1 MKNDQSG
8 FTIAEVVISTVLV
21 AGMVAVITGF
31 GLTTLRSYS
40 INAAR
45 AEILSDVNLALE
57 VINRDIRLSANVD
70 VNNRWEDSYAPNAP
84 ENELSWES
92 SNSVLV
98 LATAA
103 IDEQRN
109 IIFVDTSNYITEKN
123 NHIYYVQNGELRRRV
138 IASPYEGN
146 SASSTCPPSQA
157 TETCR
162 PDSVF
167 AENVTSFVVQYIDR
181 QGEVTTP
188 ENARAVEVT
197 LGLSAERFG
206 QNIEV
211 LQDARMVFR
220 NE

>member
-1 MKNDQSG
+1 MKHDENG
-8 FTIAEVVISTVLV
+8 FTISEVVIATVLV
-21 AGMVAVITGF
+21 AGMVAIITGF

-45 AEILSDVNLALE
+45 AEILSDANLAIE

-70 VNNRWEDSYAPNAP
+70 ENNRWEDPHAPAAP
-84 ENELSWES
+84 DNELSWES
-92 SNSVLV
+92 TNEVLL

-103 IDEQRN
+103 VDDQRN
-109 IIFVDTSNYITEKN
+109 IIFTDTSNYITEKN
-123 NHIYYVQNGELRRRV
+123 NHIYYVQNNELRRRV
-138 IASPYEGN
+138 LASPHEDN
-146 SASSTCPPSQA
+146 SALSTCPAGQS
-157 TETCR
+157 TDTCR

-167 AENVTSFVVQYIDR
+167 AENVTTFVVQYIDR
-181 QGEVTTP
+181 LGEPTTP
-188 ENARAVEVT
+188 DNARAVEIT

-211 LQDARMVFR
+211 FQDTRMVFR